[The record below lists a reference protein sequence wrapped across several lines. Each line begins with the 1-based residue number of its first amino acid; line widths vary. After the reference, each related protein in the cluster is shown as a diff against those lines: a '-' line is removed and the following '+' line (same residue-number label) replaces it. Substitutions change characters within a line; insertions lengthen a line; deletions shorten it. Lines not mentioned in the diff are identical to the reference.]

1 MAMLQRLSS
10 EDARI
15 LALETGPVVGHT
27 AKIAIA
33 ERAADDTLAALR
45 ERLERRLALAPRLHQ
60 RLAPTPLGL
69 AAPAWVDDPAFD
81 PSAHVRRVE
90 IEGHVDRERL
100 REIVAS
106 LMAQPLD
113 RERPLWA
120 IDLVDR
126 LEGSLVA
133 AIWRIHHCLADGAGA
148 LALGPVVL
156 WDDAPDPAPPPSSSR
171 LPPPEPTP
179 GALELVAAAASER
192 AQSFAASLAGMATAA
207 ATPSRWRGTIA
218 ELRRA
223 PGTILRELR
232 PAGAGSP
239 LDAPIARRRRIALV
253 DWALAD
259 VQRVAHSVATG
270 VTVNDVVLAAVAGG
284 LRRWLRHRDRSPELV
299 RVQVPVSMHRPDE
312 EEATGNRDSF
322 LNVDLPLDEPDP
334 VRRLLAIHDETRD
347 RKDRHDA
354 DELYALFAGL
364 SHVSRRLYGR
374 AYRVASDPRVFA
386 LAVSNIR
393 GPAEPRYLVGGPIRE
408 FYSLAEIAPR
418 HALRVNCVSFGGR
431 MSWGLCADAEAL
443 PDLDVIRDGIE
454 IALRELLDES
464 S

>member
-1 MAMLQRLSS
+1 MLERLSS
-10 EDARI
+10 EDARV
-15 LALETGPVVGHT
+15 LALETGPIVGHT

-45 ERLERRLALAPRLHQ
+45 ERLERRLVHAPRLHQ
-60 RLAPTPLGL
+60 RLAPTPLHL
-69 AAPAWVDDPAFD
+69 AAPAWVNDPSFD

-90 IEGHVDRERL
+90 IDGHVDRERL

-106 LMAQPLD
+106 LMTQRLD

-120 IDLVDR
+120 IDLVDP
-126 LEGSLVA
+126 LEGNLVA

-156 WDDAPDPAPPPSSSR
+156 WDDAPDPASPPPSDR
-171 LPPPEPTP
+171 PPPEPTP
-179 GALELVAAAASER
+179 GALELLAAAASER
-192 AQSFAASLAGMATAA
+192 AQIFAASLARMVTAA
-207 ATPSRWRGTIA
+207 AEPSRWRETIA

-223 PGTILRELR
+223 PGTILRELK
-232 PAGAGSP
+232 PAVASSP
-239 LDAPIARRRRIALV
+239 LDAPVARRRRVALV
-253 DWALAD
+253 DWPLAD
-259 VQRVAHSVATG
+259 VQRVAHGVGAG

-284 LRRWLRHRDRSPELV
+284 LRRWLRHRHRPPDLV

-312 EEATGNRDSF
+312 EDATGNRDSF

-334 VRRLLAIHDETRD
+334 VRRLLAIRDETRD

-354 DELYALFAGL
+354 DELYALFTGL
-364 SHVSRRLYGR
+364 SHVSRGLYGR
-374 AYRVASDPRVFA
+374 AYRAASDPRVFA

-393 GPAEPRYLVGGPIRE
+393 GPAEPRYLAGGRIRE

-431 MSWGLCADAEAL
+431 MSFGLCADAEAL
-443 PDLDVIRDGIE
+443 PDLDVVRDGIE
-454 IALRELLDES
+454 VTLRELLEETS
-464 S
+464 